1 MRVTPFVPHA
11 PAVLAGVL
19 RSGGW
24 DEWKADAAAQGTEV
38 AALRITGL
46 DAGVIEEL
54 VRYAGRAL
62 GLEVQTGETWAVI
75 LGTRARLQALARPW
89 IGPPGLAD
97 LAHQVGLA
105 LPVELPVLW
114 PTARG
119 TVPLEQ
125 PVLVGILNLTPDSFS
140 DGGTLPSVEA
150 AVARAERLLEDGATV
165 LDVGGESTRPGR
177 PDPVPEA
184 EELGRVLP
192 VVHALVRR
200 WPALLVSVDTVKSGV
215 ARAAIDAG
223 AAIINDVS
231 AFRLDAGMA
240 GIAAETGAGVVLMH
254 SRGGVSDMATYEH
267 AEYGGDIV
275 GAVIAELRA
284 SIDRAAVAGVLP
296 DRIVID
302 PGFGFSKTAE
312 QNILLADQLAALRA
326 LGRPILVGPSR
337 KRFLG
342 TITGRDLPDRDR
354 ATAAL
359 CALAY
364 ERGAR
369 LFRVHEPAAAIDALR
384 IAHALGEAQ

>member
-1 MRVTPFVPHA
+1 VRVTPFVPHA

-38 AALRITGL
+38 AALRVSGL
-46 DAGVIEEL
+46 DAGTIEEL
-54 VRYAGRAL
+54 VRYAGRTL
-62 GLEVQTGETWAVI
+62 GLEVQTGESWAVI

-89 IGPPGLAD
+89 TGPPALAE
-97 LAHQVGLA
+97 LAHQLGLM

-119 TVPLEQ
+119 TVSLAR

-140 DGGTLPSVEA
+140 DGGALPTVEA
-150 AVARAERLLEDGATV
+150 AVAHAERLLEGGATV

-177 PDPVPEA
+177 PAPVPEA

-200 WPALLVSVDTVKSGV
+200 WPALLVSVDTVKSRV

-240 GIAAETGAGVVLMH
+240 KVAAETGAGVVLMH

-267 AEYGGDIV
+267 ADYGGDVV
-275 GAVIAELRA
+275 GVVLEELRA
-284 SIDRAAVAGVLP
+284 SVDGATASGILP
-296 DRIVID
+296 DRIVVD
-302 PGFGFSKTAE
+302 PGLGFSKTVE
-312 QNILLADQLAALRA
+312 QNILLADQLGALRA
-326 LGRPILVGPSR
+326 LGRPVLVGPSR

-342 TITGRDLPDRDR
+342 AITGRELPDRDR

-369 LFRVHEPAAAIDALR
+369 LFRIHDPTAAMDALR
-384 IAHALGEAQ
+384 IAHALGEAP